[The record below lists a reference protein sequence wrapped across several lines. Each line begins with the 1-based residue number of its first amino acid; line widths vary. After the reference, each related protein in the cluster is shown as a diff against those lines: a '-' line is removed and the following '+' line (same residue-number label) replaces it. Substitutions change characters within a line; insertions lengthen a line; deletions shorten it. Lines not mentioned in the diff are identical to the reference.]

1 MKGKVRNIVHTL
13 GTKEEPLF
21 LAKDVA
27 EWIDY
32 SKNSQGKYNVNSMLS
47 TVDEEEKLV
56 LKVLIPGDT
65 QKRNATLLTED
76 GLYEVLMQSR
86 KQNIN
91 DRLYVNSRE
100 VAEMT
105 GKIHSHLLRDIKNYK
120 ATLDNANVEMKPELA
135 STNFFVPATYQDN
148 LNRTKPCYLLTKKGC
163 DMVANKMSGEKGI

>member
-1 MKGKVRNIVHTL
+1 M
-13 GTKEEPLF
+13 F

-86 KQNIN
+86 KPIAKQIFGGIKMNNLVVQNIN
-91 DRLYVNSRE
+91 DRLYVDSRE
-100 VAEMT
+100 VVEMT

-135 STNFFVPATYQDN
+135 STNFFIPATYQDN
-148 LNRTKPCYLLTKKGC
+148 LNRTKPCYLLTRKGC
-163 DMVANKMSGEKGI
+163 DMVANKMTGDKGA

>member
-100 VAEMT
+100 VAEMI
-105 GKIHSHLLRDIKNYK
+105 GKDHDKLLRDIRKYK
-120 ATLDNANVEMKPELA
+120 ETLDNNNFEHSPTLA
-135 STNFFVPATYQDN
+135 SPNFFVPASYKDANNQD
-148 LNRTKPCYLLTKKGC
+148 RPCYLLTRKGC
-163 DMVANKMSGEKGI
+163 DMVANKMTGDKGI